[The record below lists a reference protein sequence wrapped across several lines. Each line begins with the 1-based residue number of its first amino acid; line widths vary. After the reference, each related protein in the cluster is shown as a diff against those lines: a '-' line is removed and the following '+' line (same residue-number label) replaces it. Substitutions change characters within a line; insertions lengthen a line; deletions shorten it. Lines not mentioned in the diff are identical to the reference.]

1 MSVATIHDLTGRSQ
15 LRLTGAD
22 RAKFLHNF
30 CTNDILKLPAGG
42 GCELCLC
49 NAKGRILGHGT
60 VFATAEALW
69 LDSVPGAGPKLWAH
83 LDRYLIREAVT
94 IDDLTADWGLFALW
108 GQDAPEW
115 LSMRFPDE
123 PAIREFAEM
132 WNTPGIRVVE
142 TTTGL
147 QCRRV
152 DWLGEPMVI
161 VAGPR
166 AEVSRVQAGLSAAGA
181 LPASHARWETRR
193 IAAGWP
199 EYGVDVTEEHLP
211 QELARNE
218 RLLSFTKG
226 CYLGQE
232 PIARLD
238 ALGHT
243 NRELR
248 RLTITGVEPV
258 APGTSL
264 LDPASGESVGTIT
277 SAAVDQ
283 SGTGWV
289 GLGYVKTRANRPG
302 MMLDLAGDAAPR
314 QVTVGG
320 P

>member
-1 MSVATIHDLTGRSQ
+1 MIHDLTGRCQ

-49 NAKGRILGHGT
+49 NAKGRILGHGS

-94 IDDLTADWGLFALW
+94 IDDLTAEWGLFALW
-108 GQDAPEW
+108 GPDSPAVLSPLFGDDA
-115 LSMRFPDE
+115 
-123 PAIREFAEM
+123 AIRDFAGT
-132 WNTPGIRVVE
+132 WNTSGIRVVE
-142 TTTGL
+142 SAGGL

-166 AEVSRVQAGLSAAGA
+166 AEISRMQTGLSAAGVVSA
-181 LPASHARWETRR
+181 SPAQWETRR

-199 EYGVDVTEEHLP
+199 EYGVDVTEDHLP

-248 RLTITGVEPV
+248 RLAITGAEPV

-277 SAAVDQ
+277 SAAIDE
-283 SGTGWV
+283 SGTGCV
-289 GLGYVKTRANRPG
+289 ALGYLKTRANRPG
-302 MMLDLAGDAAPR
+302 MMWQFAGDGTPR
-314 QVTVGG
+314 SVTVG
-320 P
+320 PS